1 MSIFIA
7 YRIWSLPFHSQDIF
21 GNSPYCVL
29 YNSGDVS
36 YEKFDIGS
44 INNPLIDIFL
54 YSHQF
59 IVCLILYWYCKEE
72 FCPGHSLVKS
82 LTFSHLL

>member
-21 GNSPYCVL
+21 GNSPYCVP

-36 YEKFDIGS
+36 YEKFGIGS

-54 YSHQF
+54 YSHQ
-59 IVCLILYWYCKEE
+59 LSAWYYIDTARRN
-72 FCPGHSLVKS
+72 SVLV
-82 LTFSHLL
+82 THL